1 MKHHFVARAAMLLL
15 AGLLGGSG
23 LVHADDIVKPKQFKS
38 VDQMVEWTNDYS
50 AETGTF
56 KVLKRSP
63 LHIQLKL
70 WSVVKESGDR
80 VIAEEMFRAL
90 QWGVFRTF
98 AHTNAKQVTVT
109 VIPPAG
115 SIGMLT
121 ETVTREKALVVIQ
134 RLLGV
139 RDFGDLL
146 KEREGHQLWSDAMK
160 RCRFS
165 DYGAPGLK
173 ECTLALVDK
182 E

>member
-1 MKHHFVARAAMLLL
+1 MQRFNKMKIPAVF
-15 AGLLGGSG
+15 LLGALGA
-23 LVHADDIVKPKQFKS
+23 LPHLAHADDIVKPKQFKT
-38 VDQMVEWTNDYS
+38 VDEMVEWTHDYS

-80 VIAEEMFRAL
+80 VIAEELFRGL

-98 AHTNAKQVTVT
+98 LHTNAKQVTVT

-121 ETVTREKALVVIQ
+121 ETVTREKALMVIQ
-134 RLLGV
+134 GLLGV

-146 KEREGHQLWSDAMK
+146 TERQTWSDAMK

-165 DYGAPGLK
+165 DYGSPGLK
-173 ECTLALVDK
+173 ACTLALVK
-182 E
+182 

>member
-1 MKHHFVARAAMLLL
+1 MKSCAAFLL
-15 AGLLGGSG
+15 AAWLGCAN
-23 LVHADDIVKPKQFKS
+23 LAHASDMVKPKQFKS

-80 VIAEEMFRAL
+80 VIAEELFRAL

-98 AHTNAKQVTVT
+98 LHTNAKQVTVT
-109 VIPPAG
+109 VIPPV
-115 SIGMLT
+115 STEHIGMLT
-121 ETVTREKALVVIQ
+121 ETVTREKALMVIQ
-134 RLLGV
+134 KLLGV

-146 KEREGHQLWSDAMK
+146 TEHGTWSDAMK

-165 DYGAPGLK
+165 DYGSPGLK
-173 ECTLALVDK
+173 ACTLALVK
-182 E
+182 